1 MSANHDETQEVES
14 IQDCEDD
21 VTPNIVSV
29 EDDEVS

>member
-1 MSANHDETQEVES
+1 MCANDDETQEVES

>member
-1 MSANHDETQEVES
+1 MCANDDETQEVKS

>member
-1 MSANHDETQEVES
+1 MSANHDKTQEVES
-14 IQDCEDD
+14 IQDYEDD